1 MGLLPYPNVVIERR
15 RNAKAYRPGA
25 PCPDLTMAAEPSI
38 SPSSR
43 RLGEY
48 LECSSQVIRAALAK
62 QGAGQHGAAGKR
74 LGEILLEDEAIS
86 LDALLAGVQA
96 QRVDR
101 LRACPLFTSLSH
113 DDLAELSAVFQEVTA
128 AVDECLI
135 TQDDRDPY
143 LYVLGSGRL
152 EVFRIDGEQS
162 ETTLARVFPGEPVGE
177 MGYFTNGVRS
187 ASVRALDS
195 VQLLRASYE
204 DLTDCFE
211 SNANVAAAF
220 MDVVT
225 NRLRRTNILY
235 QENQYRHPAT
245 NRRLGHLAEFIEFP
259 TSEALEQGIE
269 ALLQQLVRSVS
280 HLTDAERV
288 TLYLVDPKDGDL
300 WSRVGE
306 GIGRRDIR
314 LSAGEGIAGW
324 VATHA
329 ELVNAADARED
340 ERFDGALDERAG
352 WRTHSVLCAPVHGR
366 RDELVGVL
374 EIVNKRTGIFD
385 EHDENLVRVFAD
397 QAAIAAQCSNLYR
410 DVVRSHDRMAALLDV
425 ATIVTQ
431 TQDLTAVMKEIGVEL
446 NELLGCERSTLFAY
460 DQDAGEMWSVLSN
473 GGETEHLRVQASS
486 LVAGYTA
493 ITGEVVNIH
502 DPYGD
507 QRFNREFDR
516 QRDFRTRN
524 VLCVPISNRRGWIV
538 GAVQVD
544 NKIEGVF
551 DDEDVKVL
559 RAIAAQLGVSI
570 VLNI

>member
-1 MGLLPYPNVVIERR
+1 
-15 RNAKAYRPGA
+15 
-25 PCPDLTMAAEPSI
+25 MAAEPSI

-48 LECSSQVIRAALAK
+48 LECSNQALQAALTK
-62 QGAGQHGAAGKR
+62 QGGGQNGAASKR
-74 LGEILLEDEAIS
+74 LGELLLEDEAVS
-86 LDALLAGVQA
+86 LDALLAGIQA
-96 QRVDR
+96 QRMDR
-101 LRACPLFTSLSH
+101 LKACPLFTSLSD
-113 DDLAELSAVFQEVTA
+113 DDLAELSAVFQEVS
-128 AVDECLI
+128 VLSEQSLI

-152 EVFRIDGEQS
+152 EVFRTGEEES

-187 ASVRALDS
+187 ASVRALDT

-211 SNANVAAAF
+211 SNANVATAF

-225 NRLRRTNILY
+225 NRLRRTNLLY

-269 ALLQQLVRSVS
+269 ALLQQLVRSIS

-288 TLYLVDPKDGDL
+288 TLYLIDPKSGDL
-300 WSRVGE
+300 WSRAGE
-306 GIGRRDIR
+306 GIGHRDVRI
-314 LSAGEGIAGW
+314 SAGEGIVGW

-329 ELVNAADARED
+329 EFVNVPDAAED
-340 ERFDGALDERAG
+340 ERFDRESDQRTG
-352 WRTHSVLCAPVHGR
+352 WRTHSVVCAPVHGHG
-366 RDELVGVL
+366 DELIGVL
-374 EIVNKRTGIFD
+374 EVVNKRIGIFD
-385 EHDENLVRVFAD
+385 EHDESLVRVFAD
-397 QAAIAAQCSNLYR
+397 QAATTAECSNLYR

-431 TQDLTAVMKEIGVEL
+431 TQDLTSVMKEIGVEL
-446 NELLGCERSTLFAY
+446 NELLACERSTLFAY
-460 DQDAGEMWSVLSN
+460 DQDAKEMWTVIAD
-473 GGETEHLRVQASS
+473 GGQTEHLRVHASS
-486 LVAGYTA
+486 LVAGYSA

-507 QRFNREFDR
+507 QRFNPEFDR

-524 VLCVPISNRRGWIV
+524 VLCVPVINRRGWVV
-538 GAVQVD
+538 GAVQAD
-544 NKIEGVF
+544 NKIEGSF

-559 RAIAAQLGVSI
+559 RAIASQLGVAI
-570 VLNI
+570 VLNM

>member
-1 MGLLPYPNVVIERR
+1 
-15 RNAKAYRPGA
+15 
-25 PCPDLTMAAEPSI
+25 MAAEPSI

-48 LECSSQVIRAALAK
+48 LECSNQALQAALTK
-62 QGAGQHGAAGKR
+62 QGSGQNGAASKR
-74 LGEILLEDEAIS
+74 LGELLLEDEAVS
-86 LDALLAGVQA
+86 LDALLAGIQA
-96 QRVDR
+96 QRMDR
-101 LRACPLFTSLSH
+101 LRACPLFTSLS
-113 DDLAELSAVFQEVTA
+113 DNDLAELSAVFQEVS
-128 AVDECLI
+128 VLSEQSLI

-152 EVFRIDGEQS
+152 EVFRTGEEES

-187 ASVRALDS
+187 ASVRALDT

-211 SNANVAAAF
+211 SNANVATAF

-225 NRLRRTNILY
+225 NRLRRTNLLY

-269 ALLQQLVRSVS
+269 ALLQQLVRSIS

-288 TLYLVDPKDGDL
+288 TLYLIDPKSGDL
-300 WSRVGE
+300 WSRAGE
-306 GIGRRDIR
+306 GIGHRDVRI
-314 LSAGEGIAGW
+314 SAGEGIVGW

-329 ELVNAADARED
+329 ELVNIADAAED
-340 ERFDGALDERAG
+340 ERFDRELDQRTG
-352 WRTHSVLCAPVHGR
+352 WRTHSVVCAPVHGHG
-366 RDELVGVL
+366 DELIGVL
-374 EIVNKRTGIFD
+374 EVVNKRIGIFD
-385 EHDENLVRVFAD
+385 VHDESLVRVFAD
-397 QAAIAAQCSNLYR
+397 QAAITAECSNLYR

-431 TQDLTAVMKEIGVEL
+431 TQDLTSVMKEIGVEL
-446 NELLGCERSTLFAY
+446 SELLGCERSTLFAY
-460 DQDAGEMWSVLSN
+460 DQDAKEMWSVIAD
-473 GGETEHLRVQASS
+473 GGQTEHLRVHASS
-486 LVAGYTA
+486 LVAGYSA

-507 QRFNREFDR
+507 QRFNPEFDR

-524 VLCVPISNRRGWIV
+524 VLCVPVVNRRGWVV
-538 GAVQVD
+538 GAVQAD
-544 NKIEGVF
+544 NKIEGSF

-559 RAIAAQLGVSI
+559 RAIASQLGVAI

>member
-1 MGLLPYPNVVIERR
+1 
-15 RNAKAYRPGA
+15 
-25 PCPDLTMAAEPSI
+25 MAAEPSI

-48 LECSSQVIRAALAK
+48 LECSNQVLQAALSR
-62 QGAGQHGAAGKR
+62 QGSAGEGDSGKR
-74 LGEILLEDEAIS
+74 LGELLLEDEAIS
-86 LDALLAGVQA
+86 LDALLAGIQA

-101 LRACPLFTSLSH
+101 LRACPLFTSLSD

-128 AVDECLI
+128 RPDHCLI

-143 LYVLGSGRL
+143 LYILGSGRL
-152 EVFRIDGEQS
+152 EVFRADEEQS
-162 ETTLARVFPGEPVGE
+162 DTTLARVFPGEPVGE

-187 ASVRALDS
+187 ASVRALETA
-195 VQLLRASYE
+195 QLLRASYE

-211 SNANVAAAF
+211 SNANVATAF

-225 NRLRRTNILY
+225 NRLRRTNLLY

-259 TSEALEQGIE
+259 TSEALGQGVE
-269 ALLQQLVRSVS
+269 ALLQQLVRSIG

-288 TLYLVDPKDGDL
+288 ILYLVDPKSGDL
-300 WSRVGE
+300 WSRAGE
-306 GIGRRDIR
+306 GIGHRDIR
-314 LSAGEGIAGW
+314 VSAGEGIAGW
-324 VATHA
+324 VATHG
-329 ELVNAADARED
+329 ELVNVADASED
-340 ERFDGALDERAG
+340 ERFESTLDERTG

-366 RDELVGVL
+366 RDDLIGVL
-374 EIVNKRTGIFD
+374 EVVNKRIGIFD
-385 EHDENLVRVFAD
+385 ESDEGLVRVFAD
-397 QAAIAAQCSNLYR
+397 QAATAAECSNLYR
-410 DVVRSHDRMAALLDV
+410 DVVRGHDRMAALLDV

-431 TQDLTAVMKEIGVEL
+431 TQDLTAVMKEIGDEL

-460 DQDAGEMWSVLSN
+460 DKDAEEMWSVISS
-473 GGETEHLRVQASS
+473 GGETEHLRVHVSS
-486 LVAGYTA
+486 LVAGYSA

-507 QRFNREFDR
+507 QRFNPAFDR

-524 VLCVPISNRRGWIV
+524 VLCVPVVNRRGWVV

-544 NKIEGVF
+544 NKIEGAF
-551 DDEDVKVL
+551 DDENVTVL
-559 RAIAAQLGVSI
+559 RAIAAQLGVST
-570 VLNI
+570 VLNF

>member
-1 MGLLPYPNVVIERR
+1 MPLSRGDDIPRLIDAGESCPNL
-15 RNAKAYRPGA
+15 N
-25 PCPDLTMAAEPSI
+25 MAAEPNI

-48 LECSSQVIRAALAK
+48 LDCSNQVIQAALSK
-62 QGAGQHGAAGKR
+62 QSGGQDGASGKR
-74 LGEILLEDEAIS
+74 LGELLLEDEAIS
-86 LDALLAGVQA
+86 LDALLAGIQA

-101 LRACPLFTSLSH
+101 LRACPLFTSLS
-113 DDLAELSAVFQEVTA
+113 DNDLAELSSVFQEVSTPPEQS
-128 AVDECLI
+128 VI
-135 TQDDRDPY
+135 TQNDRDPY

-152 EVFRIDGEQS
+152 EVFRSDEEGNEA
-162 ETTLARVFPGEPVGE
+162 TLARVFPGEPVGE
-177 MGYFTNGVRS
+177 MGYFTNGFRS
-187 ASVRALDS
+187 ATVRALET

-211 SNANVAAAF
+211 SNANVATAF

-225 NRLRRTNILY
+225 NRLRRTSLLY

-269 ALLQQLVRSVS
+269 GLLQQLVRSIS
-280 HLTDAERV
+280 QLTDAERV
-288 TLYLVDPKDGDL
+288 TLYLVDPNSGDL

-306 GIGRRDIR
+306 GIGHRDIR
-314 LSAGEGIAGW
+314 ISAGESIVGW
-324 VATHA
+324 VATHG
-329 ELVNAADARED
+329 ELVNVADAGED
-340 ERFDGALDERAG
+340 ERFDRGLDQRAG
-352 WRTHSVLCAPVHGR
+352 WRTHSVLCAPVNVHS
-366 RDELVGVL
+366 DELIGVL
-374 EIVNKRTGIFD
+374 EVVNKRTGLFD
-385 EHDENLVRVFAD
+385 ENDENLLRVFAD
-397 QAAIAAQCSNLYR
+397 QAAITAECSNLYR
-410 DVVRSHDRMAALLDV
+410 DVVRSHDRLAALLDV

-460 DQDAGEMWSVLSN
+460 DQDSKEMWSVIAQS
-473 GGETEHLRVQASS
+473 GQTEHLRVHASS

-507 QRFNREFDR
+507 QRFNPEFDR

-524 VLCVPISNRRGWIV
+524 VLCVPVVNRRGWVV
-538 GAVQVD
+538 GAVQAD
-544 NKIEGVF
+544 NKVEGVF

-559 RAIAAQLGVSI
+559 RAIASQLGVAI
-570 VLNI
+570 VLNM